1 MPFTK
6 YIAILDTQQNIYMN
20 RYEIFKMLS
29 PFVVSFLAAMRERYQ
44 KNGAPLELPTN
55 MKKHLGVV
63 EPSHWTMA
71 KLKVIQNKLGYHWA
85 CGMNGD
91 EMDAQYKRITYM
103 CHLHYSSTA
112 AYHIAALLACC

>member
-1 MPFTK
+1 M
-6 YIAILDTQQNIYMN
+6 DTQQNIYMN

-63 EPSHWTMA
+63 EPSQWTMA
-71 KLKVIQNKLGYHWA
+71 KLKVIQNKV
-85 CGMNGD
+85 
-91 EMDAQYKRITYM
+91 ITRRRD
-103 CHLHYSSTA
+103 TKGTD
-112 AYHIAALLACC
+112 I